1 MFLLS
6 HLSVL
11 ISFSPSTWLPSP
23 PSPEDL
29 WRKEEQTCDL
39 FWPFLTF
46 WQCWMDD
53 INWEI
58 YPRVIL
64 KIIMMHFLYW
74 LDVLFP
80 LSLSPK
86 LLCDKIFFFFF
97 FLKKK
102 YIDSNKANGLKK
114 LCIVVCIGAEYTKN
128 RYFQETWA
136 FLFRLHYCFLFEKLL
151 MKSTWVFVVQHYF
164 LRNIFKE
171 NLVFYCFLCRFL
183 VWDKKNYRWSRA
195 QWNCAHFL
203 YYLFLCCSESFAIV
217 WNSFLVGFLGSSPS
231 CSLHIF
237 SGLMVFF
244 LSTFFLVLLLVL
256 LFRRFFFF
264 KNKEM
269 NQFVFFL

>member
-11 ISFSPSTWLPSP
+11 ISFYPSAWLPSP

-64 KIIMMHFLYW
+64 KIIMMHFLCW

-86 LLCDKIFFFFF
+86 LLCDKILFF
-97 FLKKK
+97 FLKEKIYWFEQGEWFEKNFALLFVLVLNIRRIVISKK
-102 YIDSNKANGLKK
+102 HGHFYF
-114 LCIVVCIGAEYTKN
+114 VCIIVFCLKN
-128 RYFQETWA
+128 CWWSQLVF
-136 FLFRLHYCFLFEKLL
+136 
-151 MKSTWVFVVQHYF
+151 FVVQHYF

-195 QWNCAHFL
+195 QWNCAHFP
-203 YYLFLCCSESFAIV
+203 YYLFLCCRESFSIV
-217 WNSFLVGFLGSSPS
+217 WKSFLVGFLGSSPS